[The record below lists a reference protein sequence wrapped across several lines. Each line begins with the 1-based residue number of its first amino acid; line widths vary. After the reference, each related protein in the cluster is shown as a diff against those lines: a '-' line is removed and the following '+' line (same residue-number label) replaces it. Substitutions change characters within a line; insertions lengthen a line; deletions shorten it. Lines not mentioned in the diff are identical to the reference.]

1 VNTNMKR
8 RIDILEKTSS
18 PSKPRSIH
26 SYSDAELKNII
37 LAQYKGTGKD
47 GRPLTA
53 EDLTIEKLKEIV
65 MEERN
70 SRKAD
75 GTD

>member
-1 VNTNMKR
+1 MKR
-8 RIDILEKTSS
+8 RIDILERT
-18 PSKPRSIH
+18 PNPFKPRSIH

-53 EDLTIEKLKEIV
+53 EDLTIEKLEEIY
-65 MEERN
+65 MECRN
-70 SRKAD
+70 KHKTD
-75 GTD
+75 GTDR